1 MIKLKPLIISI
12 LISLAT
18 GTIAGLITSSSQ
30 NTYSTIDTPFFA
42 PPSFLFPIVW
52 SILYLL
58 MGISSYII
66 YTSNAK
72 PSDKQAAL
80 TIYALSLVINFIWP
94 ILFFNSRLYLVSFI
108 WLVALWIFILL
119 TILAYSKISKVAA
132 YLQIP
137 YLLWVTFAGIL
148 NLAIVI
154 LN

>member
-12 LISLAT
+12 LISLST
-18 GTIAGLITSSSQ
+18 GIISGLITINSQ
-30 NTYSTIDTPFFA
+30 NTYSTIETPFFA
-42 PPSFLFPIVW
+42 PPGFLFPIVW

-58 MGISSYII
+58 MGISAYIV
-66 YTSNAK
+66 YSSDAK

-80 TIYALSLVINFIWP
+80 AIYALSLVINFIWP
-94 ILFFNSRLYLVSFI
+94 ILFFNAKLYLISFI
-108 WLVALWIFILL
+108 WLIILWIFILL
-119 TILAYSKISKVAA
+119 TILAYSKINKTAA

-148 NLAIVI
+148 NLAIVV

>member
-12 LISLAT
+12 LISLST
-18 GTIAGLITSSSQ
+18 GIISGLITINSQ
-30 NTYSTIDTPFFA
+30 NTYSTIETPFFA
-42 PPSFLFPIVW
+42 PPGFLFPIVW

-58 MGISSYII
+58 MGISAYIV
-66 YTSNAK
+66 YSSGAK

-80 TIYALSLVINFIWP
+80 AIYALSLVINFIWP
-94 ILFFNSRLYLVSFI
+94 ILFFNAKLYLISFI
-108 WLVALWIFILL
+108 WLIILWIFILL
-119 TILAYSKISKVAA
+119 TILAYSKINKTAA

-148 NLAIVI
+148 NLAIVV

>member
-1 MIKLKPLIISI
+1 MIKLKPLIINI
-12 LISLAT
+12 LISLSV
-18 GTIAGLITSSSQ
+18 GIIASLITSGSQ
-30 NTYSTIDTPFFA
+30 NLYSTIETPFFA

-58 MGISSYII
+58 MGVSSYII

-80 TIYALSLVINFIWP
+80 AIYAVSLVINFIWP
-94 ILFFNSRLYLVSFI
+94 ILFFNARLYLVSFI
-108 WLVALWIFILL
+108 WIIILWIFILL

-137 YLLWVTFAGIL
+137 YLVWVTFAGLL
-148 NLAIVI
+148 NLAIFI